1 MSCHFT
7 HLLVRRMLRASETD
21 RSGLAQAGLSV
32 RTSPFSLWS
41 GEKPEHQLPD
51 ASAGTELA
59 LDVSC
64 TLFHLYSPNFLLQG
78 LKKKN
83 PFSFPKLPRQGRR
96 GRALEAPSRGSVGRV
111 GCGQGPVSMF
121 RLPCRKRLRRCI
133 VCIRTPLSPPTPW
146 WPCRS

>member
-7 HLLVRRMLRASETD
+7 HLLARRMLRASETD

-64 TLFHLYSPNFLLQG
+64 TLFHSYSPNFLLQG
-78 LKKKN
+78 LKKKIL
-83 PFSFPKLPRQGRR
+83 FLFQSCHVRDDGVELWKHRVGARWAAWAAV
-96 GRALEAPSRGSVGRV
+96 RAL
-111 GCGQGPVSMF
+111 
-121 RLPCRKRLRRCI
+121 
-133 VCIRTPLSPPTPW
+133 
-146 WPCRS
+146 